1 MYHQKH
7 DETTA
12 MKYLQEGLEI
22 KKKSKAADLSQIDSL
37 INIANTYIGVGELAK
52 ATQALEES
60 EVIVSRQYFPPLSE
74 IATINDTW
82 GTVYLKQG
90 QLDKAA
96 DMFDKA
102 AQERGTMTY
111 GGTPHVE
118 SLVDVIKVAAKKG
131 DYRKCIQIGKQVLL
145 FSDNVLKQRPQTIV
159 ISDCYEC
166 LANAYEKTGNLSK
179 AKVTLE
185 SLKLELTRLG
195 SLHDCDSNNYQLLEI
210 QKRLKYIEHT
220 LQSDTFTNDN

>member
-1 MYHQKH
+1 MYHQQH
-7 DETTA
+7 DEATA

-37 INIANTYIGVGELAK
+37 INIANTYIAVGELAK

-118 SLVDVIKVAAKKG
+118 SLVNVIKVAAKKG
-131 DYRKCIQIGKQVLL
+131 DYRKCIHIGKQVLL

-166 LANAYEKTGNLSK
+166 LANAYEKNRQSIQGKSSVGK
-179 AKVTLE
+179 FKVGVNT
-185 SLKLELTRLG
+185 TRK
-195 SLHDCDSNNYQLLEI
+195 SS
-210 QKRLKYIEHT
+210 RLRFK
-220 LQSDTFTNDN
+220 